1 MNDDERV
8 RAWREETEA
17 TPDRVDR
24 IARAVARPSAP
35 APAWPRWSL
44 ATAALA
50 AAAWL
55 LWPQPVAPLSEDLRS
70 TEVVTR
76 TLPADGIVLRYAGA
90 GHLEDHDVQWASGT
104 LDVEVPP
111 DQGLNLAV
119 HTREAKVEVVGTG
132 FVVERSARGTDV
144 SVRHGRV
151 RVTCVGADPVLLDP
165 GMAQNCPPV
174 SAAALL
180 ARARADREAG
190 APLEVVL
197 GEVDAALAR
206 AGAADPVADELHF
219 LRAEL
224 RYLTGDRTGAAE
236 EIAALRAS
244 GTRVRSADEVARLS
258 AAIAVAARD
267 CDRVRAEL
275 ATIAI
280 LEASDQ
286 AMLRSCGAP

>member
-17 TPDRVDR
+17 RPDRVDR
-24 IARAVARPSAP
+24 IARAVASRSAPP
-35 APAWPRWSL
+35 APAWPRWAL
-44 ATAALA
+44 ATAAC

-55 LWPQPVAPLSEDLRS
+55 FWPHPPTPLSEDLRS

-90 GHLEDHDVQWASGT
+90 GHLEDHDVQWASGM

-111 DQGLNLAV
+111 GRGLNLAV

-151 RVTCVGADPVLLDP
+151 RVTCVGAEPALLDP

-180 ARARADREAG
+180 ARARTDREDG
-190 APLEVVL
+190 APLPAVLDEV
-197 GEVDAALAR
+197 EAALVR
-206 AGAADPVADELHF
+206 ADPADPVADELHF

-224 RYLTGDRTGAAE
+224 RYLTGDLVGAAE

-244 GTRVRSADEVARLS
+244 GTRVRGAEELARLS
-258 AAIAVAARD
+258 AAVAVAGRD
-267 CDRVRAEL
+267 CARVRAEL
-275 ATIAI
+275 ATIPS
-280 LEASDQ
+280 LEASDH